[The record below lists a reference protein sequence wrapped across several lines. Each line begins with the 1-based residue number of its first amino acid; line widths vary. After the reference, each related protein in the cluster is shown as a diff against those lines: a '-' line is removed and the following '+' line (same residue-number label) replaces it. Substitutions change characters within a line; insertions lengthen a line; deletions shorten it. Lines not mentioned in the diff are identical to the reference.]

1 MNVADS
7 NLFCWNV
14 SKLYNIGFIR
24 FCFDI
29 SATLYHSL
37 ACVRVQTFN
46 FVLLTYT
53 CEKLA
58 FLTRFHKH
66 FYRN

>member
-1 MNVADS
+1 VNVADS
-7 NLFCWNV
+7 NLFGYSV
-14 SKLYNIGFIR
+14 SKLYNIGVMR
-24 FCFDI
+24 FCFNI
-29 SATLYHSL
+29 SDTLYQSL

-46 FVLLTYT
+46 FVSLTYT